1 MNVPS
6 TLVERRRR
14 RNFEDNVNAYF
25 DHAAKFCSYA
35 PGLLDQIKT
44 CNSVYS
50 FAFPVRH
57 ADGSIETVHAW
68 RAEHSHHKLPTK
80 GGIRFSPQVDESEV
94 KALAALMT
102 YKCALVDVPFGGAKG
117 AVQIDPSRY
126 TADQLERITRRYTH
140 ELDRKS
146 FIGPGID
153 VPAPDYGTGE
163 REMSWIADT
172 YGQLHTGELEAL
184 ACVTGKAVSEGGIHG
199 RREATGRGLM
209 YALAEAC
216 RSADDMRALGL
227 STGLEG
233 KRLVVQGLGNVG
245 YHTAKFCRE
254 QGAIIVALAEREG
267 AIHNPKGLNEEE
279 VFSYRKRTGSILG
292 FPGATD
298 ILDSREALELE
309 CDVLVP
315 AALESVLTAENAP
328 RVKARIV
335 LEGANGPTTP
345 EADEVF
351 RTKGMLVIPD
361 VYANAGGV
369 TVSYFEWLKNLSH
382 VRLGRL
388 DRRRQAATE
397 LRMLQAIETAT
408 GRKFST
414 AERESFVKVTDELAI
429 VNSGLEDTMIV
440 AYQEIR
446 DTLRREPKMGD
457 LRTAAFVL
465 AINKVAIVYEEL
477 GIFP

>member
-1 MNVPS
+1 MAVSS
-6 TLVERRRR
+6 TADRGRQG
-14 RNFEDNVNAYF
+14 NFEDNVNAYF
-25 DHAAKFCSYA
+25 SHAATFCKRA
-35 PGLLDQIKT
+35 PGLLEQIRV
-44 CNSVYS
+44 CNSVYAFS
-50 FAFPVRH
+50 FPVRH
-57 ADGSIETVHAW
+57 ADGSIEVVHAW

-80 GGIRFSPQVDESEV
+80 GGIRYSPQVDESEV

-117 AVQIDPSRY
+117 AVQIDPARY
-126 TADQLERITRRYTH
+126 TVEQLERITRRYTH
-140 ELDRKS
+140 ELDRKQ

-172 YGQLHTGELEAL
+172 YSQLHTGELEAL
-184 ACVTGKAVSEGGIHG
+184 ACVTGKPVTEGGIYG

-209 YALAEAC
+209 FALAEAC

-245 YHTAKFCRE
+245 YHAAKFCRE

-267 AIHNPKGLNEEE
+267 AIHNPKGLNEDE
-279 VFSYRKRTGSILG
+279 VFNFRKRTGSLLG

-298 ILDSREALELE
+298 ILRSADALELE

-315 AALESVLTAENAP
+315 AALENVLTSENAA
-328 RVKARIV
+328 RIKARII

-345 EADEVF
+345 EADAVF
-351 RTKGMLVIPD
+351 RKKSIMVIPD
-361 VYANAGGV
+361 VFANAGGV

-382 VRLGRL
+382 VRLGRM

-397 LRMLQAIETAT
+397 LRMLQAIEVAT
-408 GRKFST
+408 GKPFT
-414 AERESFVKVTDELAI
+414 EAERQKFVKVTDELAI

-440 AYQEIR
+440 AYQDIR
-446 DTLRREPKMGD
+446 EALRTEPKMGD
-457 LRTAAFVL
+457 LRTAAFKR
-465 AINKVAIVYEEL
+465 AIDKVAVVYEEL

>member
-1 MNVPS
+1 MPVTPTAARS
-6 TLVERRRR
+6 RRG
-14 RNFEDNVNAYF
+14 NFEDNVHAYF
-25 DHAAKFCSYA
+25 DHAATFCKHA
-35 PGLLDQIKT
+35 PGLLEQIKV
-44 CNSVYS
+44 CNSVYA

-57 ADGSIETVHAW
+57 ADGSIEVVHAW

-80 GGIRFSPQVDESEV
+80 GGIRYSPQVDESEV

-126 TADQLERITRRYTH
+126 TVEQLERITRRYTH
-140 ELDRKS
+140 ELDRKR

-184 ACVTGKAVSEGGIHG
+184 ACVTGKAVTEGGIHG

-209 YALAEAC
+209 FALCEAC
-216 RSADDMRALGL
+216 RSPEDMRALGL
-227 STGLEG
+227 SIGLEG
-233 KRLVVQGLGNVG
+233 KRIVVQGLGNVG
-245 YHTAKFCRE
+245 YHAAKFCRE

-267 AIHNPKGLNEEE
+267 AIHNPKGLNEDD
-279 VFSYRKRTGSILG
+279 VFSYRKRTGTLLG
-292 FPGATD
+292 FPGSAD
-298 ILDSREALELE
+298 ILRSADALELD

-315 AALESVLTAENAP
+315 AALENVLTDENAG
-328 RVKARIV
+328 RIKAKII

-345 EADEVF
+345 EADEIF
-351 RTKGMLVIPD
+351 RKKGILVIPD

-382 VRLGRL
+382 VRLGRM

-397 LRMLQAIETAT
+397 MRMLQAIERAT
-408 GRKFST
+408 GTKFSQVDRD
-414 AERESFVKVTDELAI
+414 AFVKVTDEMAI

-440 AYQEIR
+440 AYQDIR
-446 DTLRREPKMGD
+446 DALREQPKMGD
-457 LRTAAFVL
+457 LRTAAFKR
-465 AINKVAIVYEEL
+465 AIDKVAVVYEEL

>member
-1 MNVPS
+1 MPPPPTAVA
-6 TLVERRRR
+6 RRRPG
-14 RNFEDNVNAYF
+14 NFEDNVNAYF
-25 DHAAKFCSYA
+25 DHAAGFCKHA
-35 PGLLDQIKT
+35 KGLLEMIRE

-50 FAFPVRH
+50 FEFPVRL
-57 ADGSIETVHAW
+57 ADGGIEVVRAW

-80 GGIRFSPQVDESEV
+80 GGIRYSPQVDESEV

-117 AVQIDPSRY
+117 AVQIDPARY
-126 TADQLERITRRYTH
+126 TVEQLERITRRYTH
-140 ELDRKS
+140 ELDRKK

-184 ACVTGKAVSEGGIHG
+184 ACVTGKPVTEGGIHG

-209 YALAEAC
+209 YGLSEAC
-216 RSADDMRALGL
+216 RSAEDMRALGL
-227 STGLEG
+227 PVGLEG

-254 QGAIIVALAEREG
+254 QGAIIVGLAEREG
-267 AIHNPKGLNEEE
+267 AIHDPKGLNEDD
-279 VFSYRKRTGSILG
+279 VLNYRKRTGSILG

-298 ILDSREALELE
+298 ILRSADALELD

-315 AALESVLTAENAP
+315 AALENVLTDENA
-328 RVKARIV
+328 ARIKAKII

-351 RTKGMLVIPD
+351 RKKGVLVIPD

-382 VRLGRL
+382 VRLGRM

-397 LRMLQAIETAT
+397 LRMLHAIEVAT
-408 GRKFST
+408 GRKFSEG
-414 AERESFVKVTDELAI
+414 ERELFVKVTDEAAI

-440 AYQEIR
+440 AYQDMREA
-446 DTLRREPKMGD
+446 LRREPKMGD
-457 LRTAAFVL
+457 LRTAGFVT
-465 AINKVAIVYEEL
+465 AINKVAIIYEEL

>member
-1 MNVPS
+1 
-6 TLVERRRR
+6 
-14 RNFEDNVNAYF
+14 
-25 DHAAKFCSYA
+25 
-35 PGLLDQIKT
+35 
-44 CNSVYS
+44 
-50 FAFPVRH
+50 
-57 ADGSIETVHAW
+57 
-68 RAEHSHHKLPTK
+68 
-80 GGIRFSPQVDESEV
+80 
-94 KALAALMT
+94 
-102 YKCALVDVPFGGAKG
+102 
-117 AVQIDPSRY
+117 
-126 TADQLERITRRYTH
+126 
-140 ELDRKS
+140 
-146 FIGPGID
+146 
-153 VPAPDYGTGE
+153 
-163 REMSWIADT
+163 MSWIADT

-184 ACVTGKAVSEGGIHG
+184 ACVTGKPVTEGGIHG

-209 YALAEAC
+209 YALSEAC
-216 RSADDMRALGL
+216 RSTEDMAALGL

-245 YHTAKFCRE
+245 YHAAKFCRE
-254 QGAIIVALAEREG
+254 QGAILVAIAEREG
-267 AIHNPKGLNEEE
+267 AIHNPKGLNEDE
-279 VFSYRKRTGSILG
+279 VFQFRKRTGSLLG

-298 ILDSREALELE
+298 ILKSADALELD

-328 RVKARIV
+328 RIKAKIV

-345 EADEVF
+345 EADNVF
-351 RTKGMLVIPD
+351 RQKKMLVIPD

-397 LRMLQAIETAT
+397 MRMLQAIERAT
-408 GRKFST
+408 GKAFTDS
-414 AERESFVKVTDELAI
+414 ERQSFVKVTDELAI

-446 DTLRREPKMGD
+446 DALRRQPEAGD
-457 LRTAAFVL
+457 LRTAAFIT

>member
-1 MNVPS
+1 MAVTP
-6 TLVERRRR
+6 TVDRRRR
-14 RNFEDNVNAYF
+14 GNFEDNVHAYF
-25 DHAAKFCSYA
+25 DHAATFCKHA
-35 PGLLDQIKT
+35 PGLLEQIKS
-44 CNSVYS
+44 CNSVYA

-57 ADGSIETVHAW
+57 ANGSIEVVHAW

-80 GGIRFSPQVDESEV
+80 GGIRYSPQVDESEV

-117 AVQIDPSRY
+117 AVQIDPTRY
-126 TADQLERITRRYTH
+126 TVEQLERITRRYTH
-140 ELDRKS
+140 ELDRKQ

-172 YGQLHTGELEAL
+172 YSQLHTGELEAL
-184 ACVTGKAVSEGGIHG
+184 ACVTGKPVTEGGIHG

-209 YALAEAC
+209 YALSEAC
-216 RSADDMRALGL
+216 RSAEDMRALGL
-227 STGLEG
+227 GTGLEG
-233 KRLVVQGLGNVG
+233 KRIVVQGLGNVG
-245 YHTAKFCRE
+245 YHAAKFCRE

-267 AIHNPKGLNEEE
+267 AIHNPKGLNEDD
-279 VFSYRKRTGSILG
+279 VFNYRRRTGSLLG
-292 FPGATD
+292 FPGARD
-298 ILDSREALELE
+298 ILRSADALELDCE
-309 CDVLVP
+309 VLVP
-315 AALESVLTAENAP
+315 AALENVLTDENAA
-328 RVKARIV
+328 RIKAKIV

-351 RTKGMLVIPD
+351 RGKGILVIPD
-361 VYANAGGV
+361 VFANAGGV

-382 VRLGRL
+382 VRLGRM

-397 LRMLQAIETAT
+397 MRMLQAIEVAT
-408 GRKFST
+408 GKKFT
-414 AERESFVKVTDELAI
+414 EKDRESFVKVTDELAI

-440 AYQEIR
+440 AYQDIR
-446 DTLRREPKMGD
+446 EALRAEPKMGD
-457 LRTAAFVL
+457 LRTAAFKR
-465 AINKVAIVYEEL
+465 AIDKVAVVYEEL

>member
-1 MNVPS
+1 MAVSP
-6 TLVERRRR
+6 TVDRRRSGS
-14 RNFEDNVNAYF
+14 FEHNVHRYF
-25 DHAAKFCSYA
+25 DHAATFCAHA
-35 PGLLDQIKT
+35 PGLLDQIKV
-44 CNSVYS
+44 CNAVYA

-57 ADGSIETVHAW
+57 ADGSIEVVRAW

-80 GGIRFSPQVDESEV
+80 GGIRYSPQVDESEV

-117 AVQIDPSRY
+117 AVQIDPTRY
-126 TADQLERITRRYTH
+126 TVEQLERITRRYTH
-140 ELDRKS
+140 ELDRKQ

-172 YGQLHTGELEAL
+172 YSQLHTGELEAL
-184 ACVTGKAVSEGGIHG
+184 ACVTGKPVTEGGIHG

-209 YALAEAC
+209 YALYEAC
-216 RSADDMRALGL
+216 RSAEDMRALGL
-227 STGLEG
+227 GTGLDG
-233 KRLVVQGLGNVG
+233 KRIIVQGLGNVG
-245 YHTAKFCRE
+245 YHAAKFCRE
-254 QGAIIVALAEREG
+254 QGAIVVGLAEREG
-267 AIHNPKGLNEEE
+267 AIYNPKGLNEDL
-279 VFSYRKRTGSILG
+279 VVDYRKRTGSLLG
-292 FPGATD
+292 FPEAKD
-298 ILDSREALELE
+298 ILNTADALELD

-315 AALESVLTAENAP
+315 AALENVLTAQNAP
-328 RVKARIV
+328 RIKAKII

-351 RTKGMLVIPD
+351 RKKGILVIPD
-361 VYANAGGV
+361 VFANAGGV

-382 VRLGRL
+382 VRLGRM

-397 LRMLQAIETAT
+397 MRMLQAIEVAT
-408 GRKFST
+408 GRKFSE
-414 AERESFVKVTDELAI
+414 ADREAFVKVTDELAI

-440 AYQEIR
+440 AYQDIR
-446 DTLRREPKMGD
+446 EALRAEPQMGD
-457 LRTAAFVL
+457 LRTAAFKR
-465 AINKVAIVYEEL
+465 AIDKVAVVYEEL

>member
-1 MNVPS
+1 MAVPQ
-6 TLVERRRR
+6 TVERPPLRS
-14 RNFEDNVNAYF
+14 FEDNVNAYF
-25 DHAAKFCSYA
+25 DHAAAFCGHA
-35 PGLLDQIKT
+35 KGLLSQIRT
-44 CNSVYS
+44 CNSVYA

-57 ADGSIETVHAW
+57 DDGTIEVIHAW

-80 GGIRFSPQVDESEV
+80 GGIRYSPRVDESEV

-117 AVQIDPSRY
+117 AVQIDPARY
-126 TADQLERITRRYTH
+126 SVEQLERITRRYTH
-140 ELDRKS
+140 ELDRKQ

-184 ACVTGKAVSEGGIHG
+184 ACVTGKPVTEGGIHG

-209 YALAEAC
+209 YALCEAC
-216 RSADDMRALGL
+216 RSAADMKALGL
-227 STGLEG
+227 SVGLDG
-233 KRLVVQGLGNVG
+233 KRVVVQGLGNVG

-254 QGAIIVALAEREG
+254 QGARLVGIAELEG
-267 AIHNPKGLNEEE
+267 AISNPAGLNEED
-279 VFSYRKRTGSILG
+279 VFNHRKRTGSILG

-298 ILDSREALELE
+298 ILRSADALELD

-315 AALESVLTAENAP
+315 AALENVLTGENAS
-328 RVKARIV
+328 RIKARII

-345 EADEVF
+345 AADEVF
-351 RTKGMLVIPD
+351 RKKGIMVIPD

-382 VRLGRL
+382 VRLGRM

-397 LRMLQAIETAT
+397 LRMLRAIEVAT
-408 GRKFST
+408 GRKFSE
-414 AERESFVKVTDELAI
+414 AERGSFVMVTDELAI

-440 AYQEIR
+440 AYQGIR
-446 DTLRREPKMGD
+446 ETLRRQPEMGD
-457 LRTAAFVL
+457 LRTAAFVT

>member
-1 MNVPS
+1 MAVTHS
-6 TLVERRRR
+6 VARRRSG
-14 RNFEDNVNAYF
+14 NFEDNVHRYF
-25 DHAAKFCSYA
+25 DHAATFCAHAS
-35 PGLLDQIKT
+35 GLLDQIKV
-44 CNSVYS
+44 CNAVYA

-57 ADGSIETVHAW
+57 GDGTIEVVHAW

-80 GGIRFSPQVDESEV
+80 GGIRYSPQVDESEV

-117 AVQIDPSRY
+117 AVQIDPTRY
-126 TADQLERITRRYTH
+126 TVEQLERITRRYTH
-140 ELDRKS
+140 ELDRKQ

-172 YGQLHTGELEAL
+172 YSQLHTGELEAL
-184 ACVTGKAVSEGGIHG
+184 ACVTGKPVTEGGIHG

-209 YALAEAC
+209 YALSEAC
-216 RSADDMRALGL
+216 RSAEDMKALGL
-227 STGLEG
+227 STGIEG

-245 YHTAKFCRE
+245 YHAAKFCRE
-254 QGAIIVALAEREG
+254 QGALIVGLAEREG
-267 AIHNPKGLNEEE
+267 AIYNAKGLNEDH
-279 VFSYRKRTGSILG
+279 VFNFRKRTGSLLG
-292 FPGATD
+292 FPDAKD
-298 ILDSREALELE
+298 ILTSSDALELD

-315 AALESVLTAENAP
+315 AALENVLTAKNAP
-328 RVKARIV
+328 RIKAQII

-351 RTKGMLVIPD
+351 RAKGIMVIPD

-382 VRLGRL
+382 VRLGRM

-397 LRMLQAIETAT
+397 MRMLQAIEVAT
-408 GRKFST
+408 GKKFT
-414 AERESFVKVTDELAI
+414 ETDREAFVKVTDELAI

-440 AYQEIR
+440 AYQDIR
-446 DTLRREPKMGD
+446 EALRAEPKMGD
-457 LRTAAFVL
+457 LRTAAFKR
-465 AINKVAIVYEEL
+465 AIDKVAVVYEEL

>member
-1 MNVPS
+1 MAVS
-6 TLVERRRR
+6 QTVDRRKPHT
-14 RNFEDNVNAYF
+14 FEDNVNAYF
-25 DHAAKFCSYA
+25 DRAATFSRY
-35 PGLLDQIKT
+35 PQGLLDQIRI

-57 ADGSIETVHAW
+57 ADGTIEVVRAW

-80 GGIRFSPQVDESEV
+80 GGIRYSPQVDESEV

-102 YKCALVDVPFGGAKG
+102 YKCALVDLPFGGAKG

-126 TADQLERITRRYTH
+126 TVDQLERITRRYTH
-140 ELDRKS
+140 ELDRKQ

-184 ACVTGKAVSEGGIHG
+184 ACVTGKPVTEGGIHG
-199 RREATGRGLM
+199 RREATGRGLT
-209 YALAEAC
+209 YALCEAC
-216 RSADDMRALGL
+216 RSAEDMQLL
-227 STGLEG
+227 SLSVGLEG

-245 YHTAKFCRE
+245 YHAAKLCRE
-254 QGAIIVALAEREG
+254 QGAILVALAEREG
-267 AIHNPKGLNEEE
+267 AIYNPKGLNEEE
-279 VFSYRKRTGSILG
+279 VFQYRKRTGSILG

-298 ILDSREALELE
+298 ILRSADALELD

-315 AALESVLTAENAP
+315 AALENVLTGENAG
-328 RVKARIV
+328 RIKARIV

-345 EADEVF
+345 DADEVF
-351 RTKGMLVIPD
+351 RKKGIMVIPD

-382 VRLGRL
+382 VRLGRM
-388 DRRRQAATE
+388 DRRREAATE
-397 LRMLQAIETAT
+397 MRLLHAIELAT
-408 GRKFST
+408 GRKFSEG
-414 AERESFVKVTDELAI
+414 ERQSFVKVTDELAI

-440 AYQEIR
+440 AYQDIR
-446 DTLRREPKMGD
+446 EALRRQPEIGD
-457 LRTAAFVL
+457 LRTAAFL
-465 AINKVAIVYEEL
+465 TAINKVAIVYEEL

>member
-1 MNVPS
+1 MALSP
-6 TLVERRRR
+6 LVDRRRR
-14 RNFEDNVNAYF
+14 ANFEDNVNAYF
-25 DHAAKFCSYA
+25 DHAATFCKHAS
-35 PGLLDQIKT
+35 GLLEQIKV
-44 CNSVYS
+44 CNSVYA

-57 ADGSIETVHAW
+57 ADGTIEVVHAW

-126 TADQLERITRRYTH
+126 SMEQLERITRRYTH
-140 ELDRKS
+140 ELDRKQ

-184 ACVTGKAVSEGGIHG
+184 ACVTGKPVTEGGIHG

-209 YALAEAC
+209 FALSEAC
-216 RSADDMRALGL
+216 RGTDDMRALGL
-227 STGLEG
+227 AVGLEG
-233 KRLVVQGLGNVG
+233 KRIVVQGLGNVG

-254 QGAIIVALAEREG
+254 QGAVIVAIAEQEG
-267 AIHNPKGLNEEE
+267 AIHNLKGLHEDE
-279 VFSYRKRTGSILG
+279 VFSFRKRTGSLLG
-292 FPGATD
+292 FPGARD
-298 ILDSREALELE
+298 ILRSADALELE
-309 CDVLVP
+309 CDVLIP
-315 AALESVLTAENAP
+315 AALENVLTSENA
-328 RVKARIV
+328 ARIKAKII

-351 RTKGMLVIPD
+351 RQKGIMVIPD
-361 VYANAGGV
+361 VFANAGGV

-382 VRLGRL
+382 VRLGRM
-388 DRRRQAATE
+388 DRRRQAATDM
-397 LRMLQAIETAT
+397 RMLQAIEVAT
-408 GRKFST
+408 GKKFT
-414 AERESFVKVTDELAI
+414 DAERQSFVKVTDEITI
-429 VNSGLEDTMIV
+429 VNSGLEDTMIT
-440 AYQEIR
+440 AYQGIR
-446 DTLRREPKMGD
+446 EALRAEPKMGD
-457 LRTAAFVL
+457 LRTAAFKR
-465 AINKVAIVYEEL
+465 AIDKVAVVYEEL

>member
-1 MNVPS
+1 MAVS
-6 TLVERRRR
+6 SIVQRRRGG
-14 RNFEDNVNAYF
+14 NFEDNVHAYF
-25 DHAAKFCSYA
+25 DHAATFCNHA
-35 PGLLDQIKT
+35 PGLLEQIKV
-44 CNSVYS
+44 CNSVYA

-57 ADGSIETVHAW
+57 VDGSIEVVHAW

-80 GGIRFSPQVDESEV
+80 GGIRYSPQVDESEV

-126 TADQLERITRRYTH
+126 TVEQLERITRRYTH
-140 ELDRKS
+140 ELDRKR

-184 ACVTGKAVSEGGIHG
+184 ACVTGKAVTEGGIYG

-209 YALAEAC
+209 FALYEAC
-216 RSADDMRALGL
+216 RSTEDMLALGL

-233 KRLVVQGLGNVG
+233 KRIVVQGLGNVG
-245 YHTAKFCRE
+245 YHAAKFCRE
-254 QGAIIVALAEREG
+254 QGAILVALAEREG
-267 AIHNPKGLNEEE
+267 AIYNPKGLNEEE
-279 VFSYRKRTGSILG
+279 VFNYRKRTGTLLG

-298 ILDSREALELE
+298 ILRSADALELD

-315 AALESVLTAENAP
+315 AALENVLTEENAA
-328 RVKARIV
+328 RIKARII

-351 RTKGMLVIPD
+351 RTKGILVIPD

-382 VRLGRL
+382 VRLGRM

-397 LRMLQAIETAT
+397 MRMLQAIERAT
-408 GRKFST
+408 GTKFSQND
-414 AERESFVKVTDELAI
+414 REAFVKVTDEMAI

-440 AYQEIR
+440 AYQDIR
-446 DTLRREPKMGD
+446 EALREEPRMRD
-457 LRTAAFVL
+457 LRTAAFKR
-465 AINKVAIVYEEL
+465 AIDKVAVVYEEL

>member
-1 MNVPS
+1 MAVSP
-6 TLVERRRR
+6 TADRRPRG
-14 RNFEDNVNAYF
+14 NFEDNVNAYF
-25 DHAAKFCSYA
+25 DHAANFCKHA
-35 PGLLDQIKT
+35 TGVLEQIKT
-44 CNSVYS
+44 CNSVYA

-57 ADGSIETVHAW
+57 GDGTIEVVHAW

-80 GGIRFSPQVDESEV
+80 GGIRYSPQVDESEV

-117 AVQIDPSRY
+117 AVQIDPARY
-126 TADQLERITRRYTH
+126 SVEQLERITRRYTH
-140 ELDRKS
+140 ELDRKQ

-184 ACVTGKAVSEGGIHG
+184 ACVTGKPVTEGGIHG

-209 YALAEAC
+209 FALAEAC
-216 RSADDMRALGL
+216 RAADDMRALGL
-227 STGLEG
+227 SVGLEG

-245 YHTAKFCRE
+245 YHAAKFCRE
-254 QGAIIVALAEREG
+254 QGGIIVALAEREG
-267 AIHNPKGLNEEE
+267 AIHDPKGLNEDE
-279 VFSYRKRTGSILG
+279 VFKYRKRTGSLLG

-298 ILDSREALELE
+298 ILRSADALELD
-309 CDVLVP
+309 CDVLIP
-315 AALESVLTAENAP
+315 AALENVLTSENA
-328 RVKARIV
+328 ARIKAKII

-351 RTKGMLVIPD
+351 KKKGIMVIPD
-361 VYANAGGV
+361 VFANAGGV

-382 VRLGRL
+382 VRLGRM

-397 LRMLQAIETAT
+397 MRMLGAIEVAT
-408 GRKFST
+408 GKKFSE
-414 AERESFVKVTDELAI
+414 ADRQSFVKVTDELAI

-440 AYQEIR
+440 AYQDIR
-446 DTLRREPKMGD
+446 ETLRAEPRMGD
-457 LRTAAFVL
+457 LRTAAFKR
-465 AINKVAIVYEEL
+465 AIEKVAIVYEEL

>member
-1 MNVPS
+1 MAVSPS
-6 TLVERRRR
+6 VDRRHAG
-14 RNFEDNVNAYF
+14 NFEDNVNAYF
-25 DHAAKFCSYA
+25 DHAATFSKHAS
-35 PGLLDQIKT
+35 GLLEQIKT
-44 CNSVYS
+44 CNAVYA

-57 ADGSIETVHAW
+57 ADGTIEVVHAW

-80 GGIRFSPQVDESEV
+80 GGIRYSPQVDESEV

-117 AVQIDPSRY
+117 AVQIDPARY
-126 TADQLERITRRYTH
+126 SVEQLERITRRYTH
-140 ELDRKS
+140 ELDRKR

-172 YGQLHTGELEAL
+172 YAQLHTGEIEAL
-184 ACVTGKAVSEGGIHG
+184 ACVTGKAVTEGGIHG

-209 YALAEAC
+209 YALCEAC
-216 RSADDMRALGL
+216 RSVDDMRALGL
-227 STGLEG
+227 SAGLEG
-233 KRLVVQGLGNVG
+233 KRMVVQGLGNVG
-245 YHTAKFCRE
+245 YHAAKFCRE
-254 QGAIIVALAEREG
+254 AGAIIVGLAEREG
-267 AIHNPKGLNEEE
+267 AIHNPKGLNEDE
-279 VFSYRKRTGSILG
+279 VFNYRKRTGSLLG
-292 FPGATD
+292 FPGSTD
-298 ILDSREALELE
+298 ILRSADALELD

-315 AALESVLTAENAP
+315 AALENVLTKENA
-328 RVKARIV
+328 ARIKAKII

-345 EADEVF
+345 EADEIF
-351 RTKGMLVIPD
+351 RQRGVLVIPD

-382 VRLGRL
+382 VRLGRM

-397 LRMLQAIETAT
+397 MRMLQAIEVAT
-408 GRKFST
+408 GKKFT
-414 AERESFVKVTDELAI
+414 QADRDSFVKVTDELAI

-440 AYQEIR
+440 AYQDIR
-446 DTLRREPKMGD
+446 EALRAEPKMGD
-457 LRTAAFVL
+457 LRTAAFKR
-465 AINKVAIVYEEL
+465 AIDKVAIVYEEL

>member
-1 MNVPS
+1 MAAPP
-6 TLVERRRR
+6 TIVERRRPGR
-14 RNFEDNVNAYF
+14 FEDNVNAYF
-25 DHAAKFCSYA
+25 DRAATFCRYK
-35 PGLLDQIKT
+35 PGLLAQIKV

-57 ADGSIETVHAW
+57 ADGSIQVVHAW

-102 YKCALVDVPFGGAKG
+102 YKCALIDVPFGGAKG

-126 TADQLERITRRYTH
+126 SVDQLERITRRYTH
-140 ELDRKS
+140 ELDRKQ
-146 FIGPGID
+146 FIGPGLD

-184 ACVTGKAVSEGGIHG
+184 ACVTGKPVTEGGIHG

-209 YALAEAC
+209 YALCEAV
-216 RSADDMRALGL
+216 RYSDDMRQLGL
-227 STGLEG
+227 PVGLEG
-233 KRLVVQGLGNVG
+233 KRIVVQGLGNVG

-254 QGAIIVALAEREG
+254 GGAIVVGLSEREG
-267 AIHNPKGLNEEE
+267 GIYNPHGLNEDE
-279 VFSYRKRTGSILG
+279 VFNYRKRTGSILG

-298 ILDSREALELE
+298 ILRSADALELD

-315 AALESVLTAENAP
+315 AALENVLTDENA
-328 RVKARIV
+328 ARIKAKII

-345 EADEVF
+345 EADEIF
-351 RTKGMLVIPD
+351 RAKGILVIPD

-397 LRMLQAIETAT
+397 MRLLYAIEVAT
-408 GRKFST
+408 GKKFT
-414 AERESFVKVTDELAI
+414 EAERQSFVKVTDELAI

-440 AYQEIR
+440 AYQEMR
-446 DTLRREPKMGD
+446 EALRREPRMGD
-457 LRTAAFVL
+457 LRTAAFVT

>member
-1 MNVPS
+1 MAVPQ
-6 TLVERRRR
+6 TVERPSLRS
-14 RNFEDNVNAYF
+14 FEDNVNAYF
-25 DHAAKFCSYA
+25 DHAAGFCGHA
-35 PGLLDQIKT
+35 KGLLDQIRV

-57 ADGSIETVHAW
+57 DDGTIEVIHAW

-80 GGIRFSPQVDESEV
+80 GGIRYSPRVDESEV

-117 AVQIDPSRY
+117 AVQIDPARY
-126 TADQLERITRRYTH
+126 SVEQLERITRRYTH
-140 ELDRKS
+140 ELDRKQ

-184 ACVTGKAVSEGGIHG
+184 ACVTGKPVTEGGIHG

-209 YALAEAC
+209 YALCEAC
-216 RSADDMRALGL
+216 RSAADMKALGL
-227 STGLEG
+227 SVGLDG
-233 KRLVVQGLGNVG
+233 KRVVVQGLGNVG

-254 QGAIIVALAEREG
+254 QGARLVGIAELEG
-267 AIHNPKGLNEEE
+267 AISNPAGLNEED
-279 VFSYRKRTGSILG
+279 VFNHRKRTGSILG

-298 ILDSREALELE
+298 ILRSADALELD

-315 AALESVLTAENAP
+315 AALENVLTGENAS
-328 RVKARIV
+328 RIKARII

-345 EADEVF
+345 AADEVF
-351 RTKGMLVIPD
+351 RKKGIMVIPD

-382 VRLGRL
+382 VRLGRM

-397 LRMLQAIETAT
+397 LRMLRAIEVAT
-408 GRKFST
+408 GRKFSE
-414 AERESFVKVTDELAI
+414 AERGSFVMVTDELAI

-440 AYQEIR
+440 AYQGIR
-446 DTLRREPKMGD
+446 ETLRRQPEMGD
-457 LRTAAFVL
+457 LRTAAFVT

>member
-1 MNVPS
+1 MAVSQTVDRGRPR
-6 TLVERRRR
+6 T
-14 RNFEDNVNAYF
+14 FEDNVNAYF
-25 DHAAKFCSYA
+25 DHAAKFCKHA
-35 PGLLDQIKT
+35 KGLLDQIRV

-57 ADGSIETVHAW
+57 ADGTIEVVHAW

-80 GGIRFSPQVDESEV
+80 GGIRYSPQVDESEV

-117 AVQIDPSRY
+117 AVQIDPARY
-126 TADQLERITRRYTH
+126 TVEQLERITRRYTH
-140 ELDRKS
+140 ELDRKQ

-184 ACVTGKAVSEGGIHG
+184 ACVTGKPVTEGGIHG

-209 YALAEAC
+209 YALCEAC
-216 RSADDMRALGL
+216 RSEEDMQALGL
-227 STGLEG
+227 SAGLEG

-267 AIHNPKGLNEEE
+267 AIYSPKGLHEDD
-279 VFSYRKRTGSILG
+279 VFNYRKRTGSILG

-298 ILDSREALELE
+298 ILRSADALELD

-315 AALESVLTAENAP
+315 AALENVLTSENAA
-328 RVKARIV
+328 RIKAKIV

-351 RTKGMLVIPD
+351 RKRGIMVIPD

-382 VRLGRL
+382 VRLGRM

-397 LRMLQAIETAT
+397 MRMLHAIEVAT
-408 GRKFST
+408 GRKFSEG
-414 AERESFVKVTDELAI
+414 ERQSFVKVTDELAI

-446 DTLRREPKMGD
+446 DALRRQPEIGD
-457 LRTAAFVL
+457 LRTAAFVT